1 VIEGELVA
9 HWPMNEGSGDVF
21 KDVVGGFDGF
31 LPLGQDGAQTEVS
44 WGEGPPTQA
53 NSVEFSGANSFIAT
67 RFPGIGGSEP
77 RTVAFWVRT
86 TDANAVYM
94 AWGSNATARKWHI
107 RANGASGVMRTE
119 FAGGQNFATTSIID
133 GEWHH
138 VASVFPNGATEGEQI
153 LHYIDGVLDP
163 QAGGTSLTIDTEIV
177 TDADIDWTN
186 ANSAESYPV
195 HIGARLTHGWGNMLI
210 GSMAD
215 VRIYNQGLSEDQ
227 IRAIFEGKVEG
238 GMNLE
243 GPTIVDFGDLSGD
256 ASYEFFFKAIKAG
269 ASTAIAGN
277 DAFAFKLDQW
287 NEQGVFGTTVFG
299 VADNVFTAVE
309 GKSVASV
316 FDRDVHVVL
325 VNDTAAGETRLY
337 VDGDHVGVL
346 AGNFELAGEGKVMGA
361 RIEANTDPMGD
372 GSVMHKWATYDNA
385 LTDEQIAGL
394 ANEAAPL
401 PETPAPA
408 ELPWSVGLNDDGWP
422 AGDGGGPNTTFVQ
435 EKGANEL
442 PGNPASPEVAQQGDD
457 DYYWAGLYST
467 VIAGNGDYTPVGL
480 VEANEES
487 AERAFAGID
496 NDLRYHFNLP
506 ESLEPTDRLTVSY
519 DALFIPVRL
528 IPDTV
533 LRYMSITCR
542 CSLRLSSG
550 RLNSARHM
558 LQIRLLLLM

>member
-1 VIEGELVA
+1 LDGYESGMQIGVGVCVNDGDTQDGQGGQKGWSGWGPYAAVYGKTASATGLVSLVGEAPGLVA

-67 RFPGIGGSEP
+67 SFPGIGGANP

-86 TDANAVYM
+86 TDADAYFVS
-94 AWGSNATARKWHI
+94 WGANQTAKKWHI

-119 FAGGQNFATTSIID
+119 YAGGQNFATTSIID

-138 VASVFPNGATEGEQI
+138 VASVVPNGATEGEQI

-163 QAGGTSLTIDTEIV
+163 RAGGANQTINTAIP
-177 TDADIDWTN
+177 TDAVLDWTN
-186 ANSAESYPV
+186 FGGAVAYPV
-195 HIGARLTHGWGNMLI
+195 HIGARMNANFTSMLD
-210 GSMAD
+210 GSIAD
-215 VRIYNQGLSEDQ
+215 VRIYNHGLSEDQ
-227 IRAIFEGKVEG
+227 IRAIFQGKAED

-277 DAFAFKLDQW
+277 DAFAIKLDQW

-299 VADNVFTAVE
+299 VADNVFTPVE

-316 FDRDVHVVL
+316 FDRDVHVVV

-346 AGNFELAGEGKVMGA
+346 SGNFELAGEGKVMGA
-361 RIEANTDPMGD
+361 RINANTDPMGE
-372 GSVMHKWATYDNA
+372 GSVMHEWATYNFA
-385 LTDEQIAGL
+385 LTDAEIAGL
-394 ANEAAPL
+394 AAAAGGETPEAPALSIVNNGDGTVTVTFEGTLQSADSVNGPWSDVDAASPLTIPADEAAQF
-401 PETPAPA
+401 
-408 ELPWSVGLNDDGWP
+408 G
-422 AGDGGGPNTTFVQ
+422 
-435 EKGANEL
+435 
-442 PGNPASPEVAQQGDD
+442 
-457 DYYWAGLYST
+457 
-467 VIAGNGDYTPVGL
+467 
-480 VEANEES
+480 
-487 AERAFAGID
+487 RAK
-496 NDLRYHFNLP
+496 N
-506 ESLEPTDRLTVSY
+506 
-519 DALFIPVRL
+519 
-528 IPDTV
+528 
-533 LRYMSITCR
+533 
-542 CSLRLSSG
+542 
-550 RLNSARHM
+550 
-558 LQIRLLLLM
+558 

>member
-1 VIEGELVA
+1 MWDSGQLWISVNGDAYADVGIDAFTANGYTDIAIIGNGIAKGQNGFGNTSAGYADGSYITTTASLGSFDAGDAVSVRFVALYDDCATGTNPNWVIASVSSDQMAIKPIEGGLVA

-21 KDVVGGFDGF
+21 RDVVGRFDGF
-31 LPLGQDGAQTEVS
+31 LPLAQDGAQTEVS

-195 HIGARLTHGWGNMLI
+195 HIGGRLTHGWGNMLI

-215 VRIYNQGLSEDQ
+215 VRIYNQGLSEDK
-227 IRAIFEGKVEG
+227 IRAIFEGKAEG

-346 AGNFELAGEGKVMGA
+346 DGNFELAGEAKVMGA
-361 RIEANTDPMGD
+361 RIAANTDPMGD
-372 GSVMHKWATYDNA
+372 GSVMHKWAVYNSA
-385 LTDEQIAGL
+385 LSGAEIADL
-394 ANEAAPL
+394 AAAAGGGGGD
-401 PETPAPA
+401 TPALSIVNNGDGSVTVTFEGTLQSA
-408 ELPWSVGLNDDGWP
+408 DSVNGPWSNVDAPSPLTIP
-422 AGDGGGPNTTFVQ
+422 ADQ
-435 EKGANEL
+435 
-442 PGNPASPEVAQQGDD
+442 AQQ
-457 DYYWAGLYST
+457 YA
-467 VIAGNGDYTPVGL
+467 
-480 VEANEES
+480 
-487 AERAFAGID
+487 RAVT
-496 NDLRYHFNLP
+496 
-506 ESLEPTDRLTVSY
+506 E
-519 DALFIPVRL
+519 
-528 IPDTV
+528 
-533 LRYMSITCR
+533 
-542 CSLRLSSG
+542 
-550 RLNSARHM
+550 
-558 LQIRLLLLM
+558 